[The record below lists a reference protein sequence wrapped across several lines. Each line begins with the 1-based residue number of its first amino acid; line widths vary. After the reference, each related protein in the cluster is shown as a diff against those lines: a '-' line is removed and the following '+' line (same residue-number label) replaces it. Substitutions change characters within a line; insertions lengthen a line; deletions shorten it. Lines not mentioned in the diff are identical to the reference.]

1 MNTNNENLF
10 YIKILSL
17 SGEIFS
23 GDIYSFS
30 AKNVSGDF
38 DILKSHTNF
47 ISLLEKGEIKYR
59 AKGFMIYTNLDINN
73 GLLIFEDDKAEVFIN
88 F

>member
-1 MNTNNENLF
+1 MNEDKNLF
-10 YIKILSL
+10 YLKILSL
-17 SGEIFS
+17 SGEVFS
-23 GDIYSFS
+23 GEVYSFS
-30 AKNVSGDF
+30 GTNIDGDF

-47 ISLLEKGEIKYR
+47 ISLLNKGQIKYKI
-59 AKGFMIYTNLDINN
+59 KGFMTYTSIDVTT

>member
-1 MNTNNENLF
+1 MNDDKQLF
-10 YIKILSL
+10 YLKILSL

-23 GDIYSFS
+23 GEVSSFS
-30 AKNVSGDF
+30 STNIFGDF

-47 ISLLEKGEIKYR
+47 ISLLNKGQVKYR
-59 AKGFMIYTNLDINN
+59 AKGFVTYNTIDITT
-73 GLLIFEDDKAEVFIN
+73 GLLIFENDKAEVFIN